1 MYSTNNEEK
10 SVIAER
16 TIRILKNKIY
26 KYMTSV
32 LKDVYIHKLDKIVNK
47 FNNIYH
53 SNIFAKYYIPDW
65 SEEVFVIKKVKNTV
79 PWTHVLNNL
88 NGEEVVGTSYEKE
101 LQKKVINYMLRGKGM
116 IVHLIVGQLKKTQ
129 HK

>member
-88 NGEEVVGTSYEKE
+88 TGEEVVGTSYEKE

-116 IVHLIVGQLKKTQ
+116 IVHLIVG
-129 HK
+129 

>member
-101 LQKKVINYMLRGKGM
+101 LQKKVINCMLRGKGM
-116 IVHLIVGQLKKTQ
+116 IVHLIVG
-129 HK
+129 

>member
-10 SVIAER
+10 SAIAER

-116 IVHLIVGQLKKTQ
+116 IVHLIVG
-129 HK
+129 

>member
-53 SNIFAKYYIPDW
+53 SNIFAKHYIPDW

-116 IVHLIVGQLKKTQ
+116 IVHLIVG
-129 HK
+129 

>member
-116 IVHLIVGQLKKTQ
+116 IVHLIVG
-129 HK
+129 

>member
-26 KYMTSV
+26 KHMTSV

-116 IVHLIVGQLKKTQ
+116 IVHLIVG
-129 HK
+129 